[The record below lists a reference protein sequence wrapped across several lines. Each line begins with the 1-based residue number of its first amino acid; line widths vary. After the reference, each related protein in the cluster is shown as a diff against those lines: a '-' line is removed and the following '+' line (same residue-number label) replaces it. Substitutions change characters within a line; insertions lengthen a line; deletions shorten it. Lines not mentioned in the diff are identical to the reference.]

1 MPAVQRSAPLQP
13 QDLALTIAGTH
24 IREPG
29 ERVWSGGFVQLLKEF
44 GFSTEA
50 SRAALARLVQRNL
63 LEREMDGRRALYT
76 LTEHAVELLTRGDD
90 RIFSFGR
97 PETTGDVWTILWH
110 AIPEG
115 RRAERT
121 RFATGLRFLGFG
133 SVQDATWF
141 AAHDREAAVTELAT
155 SLNLIDHISLFVGR
169 MSDQVP
175 PGLLVR
181 EAWDL
186 AAVDDRYTRFV
197 DDYGHLRRAGERR
210 ALSPKDAFVTRT
222 LMLHQFRGFPFVDPE
237 LPAAVGG
244 RPQLRKRVVALFDVV
259 YAGLADA
266 ANAHFHEVAQPAF
279 SRAAP
284 AA

>member
-1 MPAVQRSAPLQP
+1 MSAVQRSGPLQP

-29 ERVWSGGFVQLLKEF
+29 ERVWSGGFVQLLQEF

-63 LEREMDGRRALYT
+63 MAREMDGRRALYT
-76 LTEHAVELLTRGDD
+76 LTDHAVELLTSGDD
-90 RIFSFGR
+90 RIFNFGR
-97 PETTGDVWTILWH
+97 PDSAGGVWTVVWH
-110 AIPEG
+110 AIPDG
-115 RRAERT
+115 SRAERT

-141 AAHDREAAVTELAT
+141 AAHDREAEVMELAT
-155 SLNLIDHISLFVGR
+155 GLGLKEYISLFIGR
-169 MSDQVP
+169 MSGHLP
-175 PGLLVR
+175 AGILVQ

-186 AAVDDRYTRFV
+186 AAVDERYTRFV
-197 DDYGHLRRAGERR
+197 DDYGHLRRAAARR
-210 ALSPKDAFVTRT
+210 ALLPKDAFVTRT

-237 LPAAVGG
+237 LPASVGG

-266 ANAHFHEVAQPAF
+266 ANEHFQDVAQPAF
-279 SRAAP
+279 SRGTTAA
-284 AA
+284 